1 MTALYQET
9 FKAKLLAD
17 ALREAGFADDEDLLA
32 DTIEGET
39 NAMEALSTLLRWI
52 ALRAAHQEALKAA
65 EADFAARRTR
75 MAESVQSAR
84 SAISRFM
91 DETGLTKIERPEATL
106 SMRDGAPG
114 VVYADDFAAESL
126 PDELQRITVSP
137 DKPAIRIALGN
148 GQIIPGAVLSN
159 SPRVLTI
166 RTR

>member
-1 MTALYQET
+1 MTALHQET
-9 FKAKLLAD
+9 VKAKLLAD

-52 ALRAAHQEALKAA
+52 ALRGAHQEALRAA

-114 VVYADDFAAESL
+114 VVYAADFDAERL
-126 PDELQRITVSP
+126 GEDFFRLKVEP
-137 DKPAIRIALGN
+137 DKAAIKAALVA
-148 GQIIPGAVLSN
+148 GQELAGAALSN

-166 RTR
+166 RTK